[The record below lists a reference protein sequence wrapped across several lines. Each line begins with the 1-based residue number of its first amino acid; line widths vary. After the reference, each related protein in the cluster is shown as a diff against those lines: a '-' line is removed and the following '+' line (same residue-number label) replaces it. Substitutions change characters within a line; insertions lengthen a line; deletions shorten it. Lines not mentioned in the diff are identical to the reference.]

1 MPRQTSQLRAGLQA
15 SSGGAAEVEPAAK
28 AGAAEPERGPVCNGL
43 MSTEAISKIT
53 PPAEMWANLRQTAA
67 AAWAGQRVD
76 PTKVRRRPGAGAC

>member
-1 MPRQTSQLRAGLQA
+1 M
-15 SSGGAAEVEPAAK
+15 
-28 AGAAEPERGPVCNGL
+28 

-53 PPAEMWANLRQTAA
+53 PPAETWANLRQTAA